1 MVSKF
6 QGAIL
11 DNQGDP
17 IPVRI
22 IPMRR
27 SRLSQYKQNKLI
39 ELFVAG
45 VTARTAAQLVGVNK
59 NTAAYYFHRL
69 RLLNISQQNFT
80 ADRILEMFDGEV
92 EADESYFG
100 GHRKGKRGRGA
111 AGKVAV
117 FGLLKRNGKVYT
129 VAVPNTQTATLL
141 PIIREQVKPDSIVY
155 TDCYK
160 SYDVLDVSEFSHL
173 RINHSTHFAER
184 QNHIN
189 GIENFW
195 NQAKRHLRKFNGIPK
210 EHFELYLKECE
221 WRFNNSE
228 IKVQISILKQLI
240 RNDLF

>member
-1 MVSKF
+1 
-6 QGAIL
+6 
-11 DNQGDP
+11 
-17 IPVRI
+17 
-22 IPMRR
+22 MRR

-39 ELFVAG
+39 ELFIAG
-45 VTARTAAQLVGVNK
+45 VSACTAAQLVSVNK
-59 NTAAYYFHRL
+59 NTAGYYFYRL
-69 RLLNISQQNFT
+69 RVLIFHNSPH
-80 ADRILEMFDGEV
+80 LEMFDSEV
-92 EADESYFG
+92 EVDESYFG
-100 GHRKGKRGRGA
+100 GQRKGKRGRGA

-129 VAVPNTQTATLL
+129 VAVSNTQTATLL

-173 RINHSTHFAER
+173 RINHSTHFIDR

-210 EHFELYLKECE
+210 EHFELYLC
-221 WRFNNSE
+221 
-228 IKVQISILKQLI
+228 I
-240 RNDLF
+240 